1 MKKFL
6 VSIAFALCCLSS
18 FSQKHGFFNIYEL
31 AEKSFCASAIIET
44 DDDCLIVAVF
54 DYYGGAGEL
63 IKLSKEGEML
73 KRLSLSDNSVFSGID
88 GLYRDPFQSNL
99 FVGIGHIW
107 YMDAQIAKPFIIHFD
122 DDLNLIDQNEIDL
135 PGEYHRFDMTRS
147 LLTRDG
153 DFIYAT
159 SLGSENNYHLLY
171 MRIALDG
178 TLKCFYEET
187 EGCAFSIMINAIFEF
202 PEGNYFGDYR
212 SSYRVHEN
220 YNQQQR
226 LFGFDDR
233 FVFDTI
239 HEFDP
244 IIQQL
249 NSDTSYTLTRHTN
262 ANGTVQPLNDT
273 TLLFSDRV
281 HEMWFQIST
290 GALCRVDHSTL
301 LSSADLEGN
310 TRKYL
315 VIGSDNDTTE
325 VPFAFNAIAIAKESA
340 TNENSVYHGC
350 FGYNV
355 YLPDYIPNNVTI
367 TKTDENLNVKWQ
379 KSYTHAT
386 RFLQA
391 TYLLAMHDGCCL
403 AAGGAYDY
411 VNNHSDLF
419 LLKIN
424 PDGTV
429 GTDEIVVTSRSFVY
443 PNPGRNKIKV
453 ESPNENSVIRICNL
467 QGRVVLSKRFDF
479 AAEINIESLPSGIY
493 CWEIWHENQIEA
505 SGKWVKE

>member
-6 VSIAFALCCLSS
+6 VSIAFTLCCLSS
-18 FSQKHGFFNIYEL
+18 FSQRQGFFNIYEL
-31 AEKSFCASAIIET
+31 VEQSFCASAGIET
-44 DDDCLIVAVF
+44 DDDCLIIAVY

-63 IKLSKEGEML
+63 MKLSKEGEVL

-88 GLYRDPFQSNL
+88 GLYQDPFQTDL
-99 FVGIGHIW
+99 FVGIGHVW
-107 YMDAQIAKPFIIHFD
+107 YMNAQIAKPFIVHFD

-135 PGEYHRFDMTRS
+135 PGEYHRFDVTRS

-153 DFIYAT
+153 DFIYAI
-159 SLGSENNYHLLY
+159 SLGPENNYHLLY

-187 EGCAFSIMINAIFEF
+187 EGCALSIMINAIFEF

-212 SSYRVHEN
+212 RSYRVHE
-220 YNQQQR
+220 YTNQQQR

-239 HEFDP
+239 HEFNP

-249 NSDTSYTLTRHTN
+249 ASDTSYSMTRHTS
-262 ANGTVQPLNDT
+262 ANGTVLPIDDT
-273 TLLFSDRV
+273 ILLFSDRV

-290 GALCRVDHSTL
+290 GTLCRVDHSTL
-301 LSSADLEGN
+301 LSSTDLEGN
-310 TRKYL
+310 IRNYL

-325 VPFAFNAIAIAKESA
+325 VPFVFNAIDVAKENPD
-340 TNENSVYHGC
+340 NERMIYHGC
-350 FGYNV
+350 FGYNIE
-355 YLPDYIPNNVTI
+355 LPGPDPYNI
-367 TKTDENLNVKWQ
+367 TLTKVDKNLNVKWQ
-379 KSYTHAT
+379 KSYTHPT

-391 TYLLAMHDGCCL
+391 TYLLATHDGGCL
-403 AAGGAYDY
+403 IVGGAYDY
-411 VNNHSDLF
+411 ANNHYDLF

-429 GTDEIVVTSRSFVY
+429 GTDEIVVASRSFVY
-443 PNPGRNKIKV
+443 PNPGRNIIKV
-453 ESPNENSVIRICNL
+453 ESPNENAIIRICNL
-467 QGRVVLSKRFDF
+467 QGQVVLNKRFDF
-479 AAEINIESLPSGIY
+479 AAEINIETLPSGVY
-493 CWEIWHENQIEA
+493 YWEIWHGNQTKA